1 MMLRPPQ
8 FPLTDDNWSK
18 NNCTGLPGQAPGR
31 VRRKCGPSQSGFNP
45 GRRDTPILS
54 GAIFFRS
61 FEPAPSGASTN
72 KLRSTGGKAMLT
84 ITLFKSAMLI
94 AGLVLTSVFL
104 QMALSYGNLPLVVG
118 Q

>member
-1 MMLRPPQ
+1 LER
-8 FPLTDDNWSK
+8 FFS
-18 NNCTGLPGQAPGR
+18 
-31 VRRKCGPSQSGFNP
+31 VR
-45 GRRDTPILS
+45 
-54 GAIFFRS
+54 

-72 KLRSTGGKAMLT
+72 KHGSTGGKTMLT

-104 QMALSYGNLPLVVG
+104 QMALSYGNLPLIVG